1 MSQAELPV
9 LRVAYM
15 PLIDCAPLVAAS
27 RLGLDHAYGLQLQ
40 LHRQASWAG
49 VRDRL
54 LAGEVDAAHT
64 LASLVYAIDLGVGG
78 PQCPMALL
86 MTLNHNGQAIT
97 LAPAL
102 AQGVA
107 AGQPL
112 SQVLA
117 EAGRR
122 VVFAQTFPTGT
133 HALWLY
139 YWLAACGVDPMRD
152 VDVVSIPPP
161 QMPEA
166 LASGLVDGYCSGEP
180 WAAVA
185 EAQGSGQRVIRS
197 GELWPEHPEKV
208 LACRREFA
216 ALQPELSERLT
227 ACVLEACRWLDAAP
241 ANRAQCAQWLADPDY
256 IGVPAAHLAACL
268 DADAATV
275 SVDPGALA
283 FHRGGAVNMPWLSD
297 GEWFLEQF
305 QRWGW
310 HTLQAADLTRLHD
323 IHRSDNYRRAAQ
335 RAGVTAPDA
344 DRRINRLFDT
354 PAA

>member
-1 MSQAELPV
+1 MSQANLPV

-15 PLIDCAPLVAAS
+15 PLIDCAPLIAAQ
-27 RLGLDHAYGLQLQ
+27 RLGLDRAHGLQLELQ
-40 LHRQASWAG
+40 RQASWAG

-54 LAGEVDAAHT
+54 LAGEVDAAHA
-64 LASLVYAIDLGVGG
+64 LASLVYAIDLGIAG

-102 AQGVA
+102 AQALADGH
-107 AGQPL
+107 GLP
-112 SQVLA
+112 QVLTGL
-117 EAGRR
+117 GRR
-122 VVFAQTFPTGT
+122 AVFAQTFPTGT

-152 VDVVSIPPP
+152 VDVLSIPPP

-185 EAQGSGQRVIRS
+185 EAQGSGRRVIRS
-197 GELWPEHPEKV
+197 GELWAGHPEKV

-216 ALQPELSERLT
+216 ALQPELTERLT

-241 ANRAQCAQWLADPDY
+241 GNRTQCAQWLAEPQH
-256 IGVPAAHLAACL
+256 IGVSAAHLAACL
-268 DADAATV
+268 DADIEMHANDAT
-275 SVDPGALA
+275 ALA
-283 FHRGGAVNMPWLSD
+283 FHRNGAVNMPWLSD
-297 GEWFLEQF
+297 GEWFLTQF

-310 HTLQAADLTRLHD
+310 HDIHDDDIARLRD
-323 IHRSDNYRRAAQ
+323 IHRLDNYRRAA
-335 RAGVTAPDA
+335 ASVGVAVPD
-344 DRRINRLFDT
+344 DDHRSNRLFD
-354 PAA
+354 AL